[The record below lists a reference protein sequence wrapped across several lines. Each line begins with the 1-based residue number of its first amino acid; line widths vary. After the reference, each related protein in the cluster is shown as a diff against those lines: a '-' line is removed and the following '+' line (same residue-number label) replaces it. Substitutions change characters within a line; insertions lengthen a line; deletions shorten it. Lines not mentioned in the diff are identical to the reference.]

1 MVKIRG
7 CLFAGRWAGRA
18 DGTCCAL
25 KPEEAAVDRQAE
37 TTRE

>member
-1 MVKIRG
+1 MG
-7 CLFAGRWAGRA
+7 NWDGQA
-18 DGTCCAL
+18 DGTWCAL